1 MKLSGRNRFRF
12 IRKNER
18 SLQMEELEALKERWR
33 EAKQTRTIQD
43 IADCAGLSRQSVEYA
58 FSKKSKNLKIDTVVR
73 ISRELCVS
81 VDEVCGI
88 LSAPTEQENMEKK
101 DAHHWHT
108 LYIMAEKENTR
119 QRKYM
124 AFLAMVVLVLSARVI
139 LLDLSCV
146 EIGAFRG
153 EWTVSTITS
162 FLCIGAAAVISVVL
176 IVKAVVFH
184 VQSKHNK
191 TADQ

>member
-1 MKLSGRNRFRF
+1 MD
-12 IRKNER
+12 
-18 SLQMEELEALKERWR
+18 ELEALKERWK
-33 EAKQTRTIQD
+33 EAKQNRTLQD

-58 FSKKSKNLKIDTVVR
+58 FSKKSTNLKIDTVVR

-81 VDEVCGI
+81 VDDVCGI
-88 LSAPTEQENMEKK
+88 ISAPTEKENLEKK

-108 LYIMAEKENTR
+108 LYTMAEKETMR

-124 AFLAMVVLVLSARVI
+124 AFLAMVVLVLSARVM

-153 EWTVSTITS
+153 RWTLSTITA
-162 FLCIGAAAVISVVL
+162 FLCIGTAAVISVVL
-176 IVKAVVFH
+176 MAKAAVAH
-184 VQSKHNK
+184 VRSKRNK
-191 TADQ
+191 TADR